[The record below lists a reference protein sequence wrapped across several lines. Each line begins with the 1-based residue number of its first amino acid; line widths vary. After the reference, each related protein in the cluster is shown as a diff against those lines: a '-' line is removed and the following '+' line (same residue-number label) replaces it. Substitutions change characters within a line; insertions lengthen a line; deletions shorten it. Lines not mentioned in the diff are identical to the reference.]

1 MSAIHGATR
10 PGRVA
15 FAVVHQDPPEVFIAE
30 DEYVLARL
38 VALNVVAPTRPDTL
52 PSPEAAD
59 ELRKCLLEER
69 WADAIF
75 SWVEMSG
82 VVIDAYP
89 DEEVWTEAALDAE
102 RAALEIRMSPLFRD

>member
-1 MSAIHGATR
+1 M
-10 PGRVA
+10 
-15 FAVVHQDPPEVFIAE
+15 FIAE

-38 VALNVVAPTRPDTL
+38 VALNVVASTRAEDL
-52 PSPEAAD
+52 PSREAVE

-75 SWVEMSG
+75 LWLELSG
-82 VVIDAYP
+82 IVIDAYP
-89 DEEVWTEAALDAE
+89 DEIVWTESALDTE